1 MVQSLTTLFNRV
13 EKENEIPIHQRETK
27 IKLAYRGG
35 NKERIKESQD
45 GYF

>member
-1 MVQSLTTLFNRV
+1 MVQSLTTLLNRV

-27 IKLAYRGG
+27 IKPAYKGG
-35 NKERIKESQD
+35 NKEKIKESQK